1 MNRKFEEITQSVT
14 RKHQERKNIEDVKKL
29 QGENEVGQC
38 MKLPEK
44 KEQRELEEALLKA
57 IGTKNFSELI
67 SKTQRRTNG
76 KQMKIKAINKSI
88 GNS

>member
-1 MNRKFEEITQSVT
+1 MYESSR
-14 RKHQERKNIEDVKKL
+14 
-29 QGENEVGQC
+29 
-38 MKLPEK
+38 EK
-44 KEQRELEEALLKA
+44 EHRELEEALLKA

-67 SKTQRRTNG
+67 GKTQRRTNG